1 MDDKHKQ
8 SNNGSSKENKS
19 WLEKKK
25 ERFVSAVKGS
35 AQRPT
40 IEQRQSVP
48 AGSSIKEEWSSLKS
62 ALFVAEKLIN
72 GNMTIKNSRFDG
84 AAYEI
89 YKSEKL
95 EQALAQL
102 VEVSEISVEKE
113 VEYKKAGIILQSF
126 YARDQIRDFSEDLIE
141 AWRQATIEE
150 DPDLY
155 AKELYNNSLINIRR
169 IFQRMQDKLQD
180 AEDIHPKQLP
190 EMELERRLTALERYH
205 FSDPDLNGMAGTV
218 RETRKRF
225 NLVDANLSEG
235 ALPNPTTEDYKKF
248 AESARHL
255 SALLLN
261 DKKKI
266 TEDKLETF
274 TGAILETVQEEKQRI
289 ARMERENNQAR
300 RLYDRLSDVLAKE
313 DAVALLDS
321 LNPKA
326 GQMIGKTTVQIQQMY
341 NPLIEQMSTIVE
353 EYKK

>member
-1 MDDKHKQ
+1 MDDKHGQ
-8 SNNGSSKENKS
+8 SNKEKVVS
-19 WLEKKK
+19 TVMGLVP
-25 ERFVSAVKGS
+25 RFTPK
-35 AQRPT
+35 QRP
-40 IEQRQSVP
+40 SV
-48 AGSSIKEEWSSLKS
+48 SSGPRNKEWFSLKS
-62 ALFVAEKLIN
+62 ALFVAEKLIK
-72 GNMTIKNSRFDG
+72 GNMTIGSSGFDG

-89 YKSEKL
+89 YKSGEL

-102 VEVSEISVEKE
+102 VEVSELSVEKE
-113 VEYKKAGIILQSF
+113 VEYKKAGIILQGF
-126 YARDQIRDFSEDLIE
+126 YARDQIRDFTEDLIE

-150 DPDLY
+150 DSDLY

-225 NLVDANLSEG
+225 NLVAANLSED
-235 ALPNPTTEDYKKF
+235 ALPNPTAEDYKKF

-266 TEDKLETF
+266 TKDKLETF
-274 TGAILETVQEEKQRI
+274 TGAILETVQEETQRI

-326 GQMIGKTTVQIQQMY
+326 GQMKGKTTVQIQQMY